1 MKRTNGRGRLQ
12 KAADNLHKSEG
23 GTGGSRA
30 YDDEGNPEEGEEE
43 EEAEKSLP
51 SEDDLMKAMDVLVDT
66 VEGIESG
73 QSVRQQD
80 LAARMAEGEELSKSE
95 REELARFLNGDEL
108 DDDFFAKST
117 RENWAEEPLVAEG
130 WEMSGYLDARDTAF
144 AKSLDEIKQAIVS
157 NNVEST
163 AVVSRLAKGLHAV
176 GLSNLSLRREVAE
189 MRDLVKSVT
198 GQAQAQPMPARG
210 STRPSKIGQ
219 KFGEQAPANGT
230 QANLTKS
237 EQPLGAGGIPS
248 DPAGQKLYLN
258 AALTELIKST
268 EPGGVNAAEGFG
280 TLRGIDLVAEQ
291 AMLENANMVSPPAAQ
306 LIAQHRGLDP
316 SAFNQS

>member
-30 YDDEGNPEEGEEE
+30 YDDDGKPEEGEEE
-43 EEAEKSLP
+43 ETEKSLP
-51 SEDDLMKAMDVLVDT
+51 SEADLIKAMDVLVDT
-66 VEGIESG
+66 VDGLESG
-73 QSVRQQD
+73 HSVRQQD
-80 LAARMAEGEELSKSE
+80 LAERMAAGEELTKSE
-95 REELARFLNGDEL
+95 REEMARFLNGDEI

-117 RENWAEEPLVAEG
+117 RENWAEEPLIAEG

-144 AKSLDEIKQAIVS
+144 AKSLDEIKQVIS
-157 NNVEST
+157 SSNVENN

-176 GLSNLSLRREVAE
+176 GLSNLTLRREVAE
-189 MRDLVKSVT
+189 LHDLLKSVT
-198 GQAQAQPMPARG
+198 GRANAQPMAPKG

-219 KFGEQAPANGT
+219 KFGEGQPANGT

-237 EQPLGAGGIPS
+237 EQPLGAQGIPQ
-248 DPAGQKLYLN
+248 DPQGQKEYLN
-258 AALTELIKST
+258 SAITELIKST

-280 TLRGIDLVAEQ
+280 VLRGVDLVFEQ
-291 AMLENANMVSPPAAQ
+291 AKLENANQVSPQMAQ
-306 LIAQHRGLDP
+306 IIAQHRGLDP
-316 SAFNQS
+316 SAFTQS